1 MREKSVT
8 VHRTDTET
16 QRKKLKSI
24 YETLNIPDFH
34 QDKLLSRAT
43 LKLINK
49 SGLTAEHWASRSD
62 VFPCL
67 HQ

>member
-1 MREKSVT
+1 M
-8 VHRTDTET
+8 D
-16 QRKKLKSI
+16 
-24 YETLNIPDFH
+24 ETLNIPDFH
-34 QDKLLSRAT
+34 QGKLLSTTT

-49 SGLTAEHWASRSD
+49 SGLPAEHSVSRSY